1 MWQYIKPGLLF
12 LLKKARMD
20 QNSVLIPISNCIF
33 FLNEKIRN
41 FGATG
46 GSVYLVACDGDD
58 LEGAGGLVKDT
69 KGVALADEV
78 GAPAGGPDNEVD
90 PTERR
95 WVQRSAPAGGRES
108 APQP

>member
-1 MWQYIKPGLLF
+1 
-12 LLKKARMD
+12 MD
-20 QNSVLIPISNCIF
+20 QNSVLIPISNW
-33 FLNEKIRN
+33 KIRN

-69 KGVALADEV
+69 KGVVAKLWDGGLAGVALADEV